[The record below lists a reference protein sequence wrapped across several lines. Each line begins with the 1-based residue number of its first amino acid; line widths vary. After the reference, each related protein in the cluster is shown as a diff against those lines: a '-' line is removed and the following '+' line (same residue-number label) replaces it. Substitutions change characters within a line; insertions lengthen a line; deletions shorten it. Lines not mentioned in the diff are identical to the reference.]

1 MDDRKKRWADLNSLA
16 QEWYELPSPGNE
28 AKKQSMEE
36 RLFAGVLELLPQRKV
51 DALGIFWLKDWK
63 NFDPGKGS
71 FAGFVNE
78 RLVWWAKTIKRQ
90 DLDKGR
96 KQITDPDTGEKKT
109 RWVSRN
115 TSLNAPIGD
124 EEEAGELEEMIPD
137 PPREQ
142 ERIVA
147 GMLLLALALKLQN
160 QLSSTKGEQKR
171 YFPLFFTDGVT
182 HLIQE
187 TGSFDLNAREE
198 KEIFSSIRLPFLDF
212 FTMRECR
219 SLAALSQTR
228 MKPYGALVEKRPMKE
243 TDLPLPND
251 VFMAYLKKI
260 EQYPV
265 SASAVSQQRKAYKR
279 FGKSLEL

>member
-16 QEWYELPSPGNE
+16 QEWYELPAPGNE

-78 RLVWWAKTIKRQ
+78 RLVWWAKTIKHQ
-90 DLDKGR
+90 DLDKRR

-124 EEEAGELEEMIPD
+124 EEETGELEEMISD
-137 PPREQ
+137 PTHERE
-142 ERIVA
+142 RVMA
-147 GMLLLALALKLQN
+147 GMLLLALALKLQH
-160 QLSSTKGEQKR
+160 QLSSAKGEQKR

-187 TGSFDLNAREE
+187 AGSFDLNAREE
-198 KEIFSSIRLPFLDF
+198 KEILSSIRLPFLDF
-212 FTMRECR
+212 FTSRECR
-219 SLAALSQTR
+219 SLAALAQVR
-228 MKPYGALVEKRPMKE
+228 MKPYGELVEKRPMKE
-243 TDLPLPND
+243 TNLPLPDD

-265 SASAVSQQRKAYKR
+265 SASAISQQRKAYKR